1 MDLGLGGKVA
11 IVTGASKGIGLAIAS
26 ALVAEGAYVVA
37 GARGTSPQLD
47 ALTQDGKAQAL
58 FVDLATAEGPGQLV
72 NAALTEH
79 GRVDILINNVG
90 AVSTR
95 PGGFLLVTDEQ
106 WAHSINLNLMAA
118 VRTTRAVLPA
128 MLTAGGGSIV
138 NIASINANLPDPM
151 VIDYG
156 AAKAALV
163 NVTKALSKEFGA
175 HGIRVN
181 SVSAGPVATDL
192 WLGTDGVAATIAA
205 ASGANAAS
213 VADAAASHAVTG
225 RFTKPGEVADLALF
239 LASDRTAA
247 NIIGANLTIDGG
259 YTTETH

>member
-1 MDLGLGGKVA
+1 MDLALDGRVA
-11 IVTGASKGIGLAIAS
+11 VVTGASKGIGLATAT
-26 ALVAEGAYVVA
+26 ALVAEGALVVA
-37 GARGTSPQLD
+37 GARGTSPGLD
-47 ALTQDGKAQAL
+47 ALTQDGKAHAL
-58 FVDLATAEGPGQLV
+58 FVDLATVEGPDQLV
-72 NAALTEH
+72 TLALTKH
-79 GRVDILINNVG
+79 GRIDILINNVG
-90 AVSTR
+90 AVTTR

-163 NVTKALSKEFGA
+163 NVTKALSKEFGG
-175 HGIRVN
+175 HSIRVN
-181 SVSAGPVATDL
+181 SISAGPVATDL
-192 WLGTDGVAATIAA
+192 WLGADGVAASIAA
-205 ASGANAAS
+205 ASGTNSSAVADGAAS
-213 VADAAASHAVTG
+213 QAVTG
-225 RFTKPGEVADLALF
+225 RFTRPGEVADLALF
-239 LASDRTAA
+239 LASDSTAG
-247 NIIGANLTIDGG
+247 NITGANLTIDGG